1 MKEIK
6 LNLSGHFN
14 SGLESLGFTFPGTI
28 QVDLAQDQI
37 ELVKKLTSLLKE
49 FGVTTDSV
57 VTIALPGLSGL
68 AILVVLSCH
77 GLTGNFPKIQP
88 LVRQENGS
96 FEPSVTEWDSENLRN
111 NISRT
116 MRDSVIML

>member
-37 ELVKKLTSLLKE
+37 ELVRKLTTLLKE

-68 AILVVLSCH
+68 AMLVVLSCH
-77 GLTGNFPKIQP
+77 GLTGQFPLIQP
-88 LVRQENGS
+88 LVKQADNS
-96 FEPSVTEWDSENLRN
+96 FAPTVEVWNSENLRN

-116 MRDSVIML
+116 MRDNVIVL